1 MYCVKCG
8 VELDDAEKVCPLCG
22 LKVYHPDLKLEEAKK
37 SYPISKVPSYE
48 TVNKQGILLLITA
61 ALMVPVVICILC
73 DIAITGSFS
82 WSGYVLGGILLFY
95 VCGVLPAWFKNPNP
109 VIFVPC
115 SFACAALYLLYINF
129 ATGGRWFLSFALPVV
144 GGICIIISAVV
155 TLMYY
160 LHRGRLY
167 ILGGA
172 FMALGAFMLL
182 IEFLMCMTFGLGFIG
197 WSVYPLVVLVLFGGL
212 LIYLAIDSVAREM
225 MDRKLFF

>member
-109 VIFVPC
+109 VIFVPAF
-115 SFACAALYLLYINF
+115 FAAVVLFLLYVDI
-129 ATGGRWFLSFALPVV
+129 ATGVESRCGSIRNYSYCHNRCVQICKKRILVYSKWLLFCYRWLYCFNRVFTLYNLWIQNPYSVV
-144 GGICIIISAVV
+144 YISLDWVCNNRWRI
-155 TLMYY
+155 TGN
-160 LHRGRLY
+160 RN
-167 ILGGA
+167 
-172 FMALGAFMLL
+172 
-182 IEFLMCMTFGLGFIG
+182 
-197 WSVYPLVVLVLFGGL
+197 
-212 LIYLAIDSVAREM
+212 
-225 MDRKLFF
+225 

>member
-95 VCGVLPAWFKNPNP
+95 VCGVLPAWFKIQIP
-109 VIFVPC
+109 
-115 SFACAALYLLYINF
+115 LYLFPL
-129 ATGGRWFLSFALPVV
+129 FL
-144 GGICIIISAVV
+144 
-155 TLMYY
+155 
-160 LHRGRLY
+160 RR
-167 ILGGA
+167 
-172 FMALGAFMLL
+172 
-182 IEFLMCMTFGLGFIG
+182 
-197 WSVYPLVVLVLFGGL
+197 
-212 LIYLAIDSVAREM
+212 
-225 MDRKLFF
+225 